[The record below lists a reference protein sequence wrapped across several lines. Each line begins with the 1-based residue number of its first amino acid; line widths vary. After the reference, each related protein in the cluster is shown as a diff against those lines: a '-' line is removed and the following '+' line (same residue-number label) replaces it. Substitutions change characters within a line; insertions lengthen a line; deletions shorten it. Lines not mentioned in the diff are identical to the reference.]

1 MIPDLDETLKQLLIQ
16 RVPLDPAEVDIA
28 FDLPDREWAA
38 GLSKPALNLYL
49 YDIRENREFRE
60 NDWVV
65 ERNGNNTGTKR
76 RRPLRV
82 DLSYMITVWTQA
94 VEDQHRLLW
103 HTLATL
109 LRHPVLPTEMLQGE
123 LRTTVERLG
132 LEVRMD
138 AAQPDGVMK
147 SPADYWSAL
156 DNELRP
162 GINCLV
168 TVPLDLEVALVT
180 PLVLTKVLRFPPGPG
195 AEPEELVQVAGAV
208 RDRAQPEQ
216 AIVSATVSV
225 QGRGLEA
232 VTDDQGRYTFRD
244 LPRGRYTLKVRA
256 PGRPEKEILI
266 NVPSAGYD
274 LDL

>member
-147 SPADYWSAL
+147 SPAD
-156 DNELRP
+156 
-162 GINCLV
+162 
-168 TVPLDLEVALVT
+168 
-180 PLVLTKVLRFPPGPG
+180 
-195 AEPEELVQVAGAV
+195 
-208 RDRAQPEQ
+208 
-216 AIVSATVSV
+216 
-225 QGRGLEA
+225 
-232 VTDDQGRYTFRD
+232 
-244 LPRGRYTLKVRA
+244 
-256 PGRPEKEILI
+256 
-266 NVPSAGYD
+266 
-274 LDL
+274 